1 MTQGR
6 KVRCAG
12 PPAGP
17 TCDAYLGEIVG
28 GKVRIY
34 CRTCKAHHELHISDL
49 IEDLRAY
56 LDTARQPA
64 NQFLEAVAHERR
76 RGIDNGR

>member
-1 MTQGR
+1 
-6 KVRCAG
+6 
-12 PPAGP
+12 
-17 TCDAYLGEIVG
+17 
-28 GKVRIY
+28 
-34 CRTCKAHHELHISDL
+34 L

-76 RGIDNGR
+76 KGVDNGR